1 MNRNEM
7 LGRLETEKEW
17 DIIIIGGGA
26 TGLGSAVDAASRGYK
41 TLLLERFDF
50 AKGTSSRATKLVHGG
65 VRYLAQGNVKLVMEA
80 LRERGYL
87 LKNAPH
93 LTRSQPFV
101 LPAYSWKEKWF
112 YAIGLKIYDLMSGR
126 LSIGKTRLLSSKT
139 TQRYLPAVE
148 QKKLSGGI
156 LYYDGQFDDA
166 RLAVNLAQTA
176 AENGGVI
183 LNYMEVIDLVKENN
197 KVKAVV
203 AEDISTGKEYTI
215 YGKAIINATGVF
227 TDDILQMDDHQL
239 HNLVSPSQG
248 IHFVVDKKFFP
259 GDHAMM
265 IPKTDDGRVL
275 FAVPWHGEVIIGT
288 TDTPVKEP
296 LFEPTALDEEIA
308 FIFRNVNR
316 YLTSGITKKDIKTV
330 FAGLRPLV
338 KAPGQKNTALMPR
351 DHTIIVSKSGLV
363 TITGGK
369 WTTYR
374 RMAKDAVDNAVF
386 VSKLERRACKTETLR
401 IHGWTEEKINNS
413 ALQVYGSDARAIE
426 QLMKDDPSLKEK
438 IHPGYE
444 YTKAQVIWAIQNE
457 MAISIEDVLARRIRL
472 LFLDAHAAL
481 EAAPVVA
488 AIMAAALNRDEQWV
502 KDELD
507 HFSALAQRYMMH

>member
-1 MNRNEM
+1 M
-7 LGRLETEKEW
+7 LSRLEGEKEW

-65 VRYLAQGNVKLVMEA
+65 VRYLAQGNIKLVMEA

-93 LTRSQPFV
+93 LTRNQPFV

-112 YAIGLKIYDLMSGR
+112 YIIGLKIYDFLSGK
-126 LSIGKTRLLSSKT
+126 LSIGKTHLLSAKKT
-139 TQRYLPAVE
+139 HQYLPAVE

-176 AENGGVI
+176 AENGATI
-183 LNYMEVIDLVKENN
+183 LNYMEVIDIVKESG
-197 KVKAVV
+197 KAKGVIV
-203 AEDISTGKEYTI
+203 EDTTTGKEYTI
-215 YGKAIINATGVF
+215 HGKAIINATGVF
-227 TDDILQMDDHQL
+227 TDDILQMDDDQL
-239 HNLVSPSQG
+239 HNIVSPSQG

-275 FAVPWHGEVIIGT
+275 FAVPWHGKVIIGT

-296 LFEPTALDEEIA
+296 IFEPTALDEEIA

-316 YLTSGITKKDIKTV
+316 YLTSGITKQDIKTV

-351 DHTIIVSKSGLV
+351 DHTIIVSKSNLV

-374 RMAKDAVDNAVF
+374 KMAKDAVDNAIF
-386 VSKLERRACKTETLR
+386 VSKQARLPCKTETLH
-401 IHGWTEEKINNS
+401 IHGWSEKKINDDV
-413 ALQVYGSDARAIE
+413 LQVYGSDAEALLE
-426 QLMKDDPSLKEK
+426 LMETNPALKEK
-438 IHPGYE
+438 LHPNYA
-444 YTKAQVIWAIQNE
+444 YTKAQVIWAMQYE
-457 MAISIEDVLARRIRL
+457 MAITIEDVLARRIRL
-472 LFLDAHAAL
+472 LFLDAKAAL
-481 EAAPVVA
+481 DTAPIVA
-488 AIMAAALNRDEQWV
+488 SMMAAELNKDEEWV
-502 KDELD
+502 KNELE
-507 HFSALAQRYMMH
+507 HFEMLAQRYMIRC

>member
-1 MNRNEM
+1 M
-7 LGRLETEKEW
+7 LSRLDTEKEW

-65 VRYLAQGNVKLVMEA
+65 VRYLAQGNIKLVMEA

-93 LTRSQPFV
+93 LTRNQPFV

-112 YAIGLKIYDLMSGR
+112 YAIGLKIYDLLSGK
-126 LSIGKTRLLSSKT
+126 LSIGKTRLLSAKKT
-139 TQRYLPAVE
+139 CRYLPAVE
-148 QKKLSGGI
+148 QKKLRGGI

-176 AENGGVI
+176 AENGGAV
-183 LNYMEVIDLVKENN
+183 LNYMEVIDLVKENG
-197 KVKAVV
+197 KAKAVV
-203 AEDISTGKEYTI
+203 VEDTTTGREYSLF
-215 YGKAIINATGVF
+215 GKAIINATGVF
-227 TDDILQMDDHQL
+227 TDDILQMDDPDL
-239 HNLVSPSQG
+239 FNIVSPSQG

-259 GDHAMM
+259 GDYAMM

-296 LFEPTALDEEIA
+296 VFEPTALDEEIA

-316 YLTSGITKKDIKTV
+316 YLTSGITKKDIKAV

-351 DHTIIVSKSGLV
+351 DHTIIVSKSNLV

-374 RMAKDAVDNAVF
+374 KMAKDAVDNAIF
-386 VSKLERRACKTETLR
+386 VSKQERRQCKTQTLR
-401 IHGWTEEKINNS
+401 IHGWSEQKIDNDV
-413 ALQVYGSDARAIE
+413 LQCYGSDANAIL
-426 QLMKDDPSLKEK
+426 QLMESNPLLKEK
-438 IHPGYE
+438 LHPAFN
-444 YTKAQVIWAIQNE
+444 YTKAQVIWAIKNE
-457 MAISIEDVLARRIRL
+457 MAVSIEDVLARRIRM
-472 LFLDAHAAL
+472 LFLDSQAAL
-481 EAAPVVA
+481 DTAPLVA
-488 AIMAAALNRDEQWV
+488 SMMAAELNKDDEWV
-502 KDELD
+502 KNELA
-507 HFSALAQRYMMH
+507 HFSLLAQRYMLH